1 MHANYAP
8 SNLYTCAESL
18 HGLGLGNLTGAIEGM
33 KKGQTDRHREAGIG
47 WSEPLDGETAAAP
60 WGLNVLLYRVERGDC
75 TWLNKEASLANLGRN
90 SFCSRAVVGH
100 NHGSGELQVG
110 IVCIYYQQPEKCS
123 AIWLS
128 LAQGRLRH
136 SQGSFGAP

>member
-33 KKGQTDRHREAGIG
+33 KKGQTHRHREAGIG

-75 TWLNKEASLANLGRN
+75 TWLNGEGYDVQIDTEAELLY
-90 SFCSRAVVGH
+90 VGDQRDEF
-100 NHGSGELQVG
+100 S
-110 IVCIYYQQPEKCS
+110 
-123 AIWLS
+123 LS
-128 LAQGRLRH
+128 L
-136 SQGSFGAP
+136 